1 VSEAIRGAFGSGSV
15 LVYTTPRDHLFRLEM
30 LLFTLTCGA
39 AAGIHKARVRFVDT
53 TISQNTAILRDL
65 NEGGANEV
73 LNYTYGIGLSG
84 AACVTVTGWDLT
96 VALPDTVL
104 ATSTQIWVESVTDA
118 GVTIAADAIS
128 SVVLYGPLDDAIDN
142 TSPAVPLIG
151 GLLPGVAA

>member
-1 VSEAIRGAFGSGSV
+1 

-118 GVTIAADAIS
+118 GVTIAGDAIS
-128 SVVLYGPLDDAIDN
+128 AVALYGPLDDAVVDN
-142 TSPAVPLIG
+142 GSSSAPDPL
-151 GLLPGVAA
+151 LVPGVFVA